1 MKRGMFVLN
10 SKQTKAKEYLKQ
22 AFRYSE
28 MLKAS
33 LEEIESIRSMSTNIA
48 SPDLTKE
55 RVNKSHSSD
64 PAFVNAV
71 IKLADLEKQV
81 DQEIVDLLDMKQE
94 IRNTINQVSDV
105 NGVLILRYRYLDFM
119 KWEDIADKMGY
130 YSIKSLHRIH
140 HSALEEVADILE
152 AKEAA

>member
-48 SPDLTKE
+48 SHDLTKE

>member
-1 MKRGMFVLN
+1 MLN

-33 LEEIESIRSMSTNIA
+33 LEEI
-48 SPDLTKE
+48 E

-152 AKEAA
+152 TKEAA